1 MSTQSC
7 NRPPRR
13 TSRRRA
19 CSIFLVSRRLFVFD
33 RPDSFAALA
42 VGEPGSRAFYL
53 QARQGRAVVTV
64 GLEKTQVGALAQ
76 RIGELLIAMGAV
88 AQTISGPS
96 LNRTE
101 ADPMVELF
109 RVGVLA
115 LGWDPE
121 EKALT
126 VEARPIDEAGEYP
139 EVPDDDPDGPDLLR
153 VRLSPSE
160 AGRFATAAA
169 ALVQAGRPTCP
180 FCGEPLDPSGH
191 FCVRM
196 NGNPN

>member
-1 MSTQSC
+1 M
-7 NRPPRR
+7 
-13 TSRRRA
+13 
-19 CSIFLVSRRLFVFD
+19 SRRLFVFD
-33 RPDSFAALA
+33 QPDSFVARA

-64 GLEKTQVGALAQ
+64 GLEKAQVGVLAQ
-76 RIGELLIAMGAV
+76 RIGELLIAVNAAPETMSSPLADNDV
-88 AQTISGPS
+88 AG
-96 LNRTE
+96 
-101 ADPMVELF
+101 PMVELF

-115 LGWDPE
+115 LAWDPDTTS
-121 EKALT
+121 LT
-126 VEARPIDEAGEYP
+126 VEARPIDETGEYS
-139 EVPDDDPDGPDLLR
+139 EVADEDPDGPDLLR

-160 AGRFATAAA
+160 AGSFATSAA

>member
-1 MSTQSC
+1 MT
-7 NRPPRR
+7 
-13 TSRRRA
+13 
-19 CSIFLVSRRLFVFD
+19 RRLFVFD
-33 RPDSFAALA
+33 QPDSFTARA

-64 GLEKTQVGALAQ
+64 GLEKTQVSALAQ
-76 RIGELLIAMGAV
+76 RIGELLIAVDAAPATVSDPSASSEGA
-88 AQTISGPS
+88 
-96 LNRTE
+96 E
-101 ADPMVELF
+101 PMVELF

-121 EKALT
+121 TKSIT
-126 VEARPIDEAGEYP
+126 VEARPIDEDGEYP
-139 EVPDDDPDGPDLLR
+139 EVPDDEPEGPDLLR
-153 VRLSPSE
+153 VRMSPMD

-180 FCGEPLDPSGH
+180 FCGEPLDPTGH

>member
-1 MSTQSC
+1 V
-7 NRPPRR
+7 P
-13 TSRRRA
+13 
-19 CSIFLVSRRLFVFD
+19 RRLFVFD
-33 RPDSFAALA
+33 QPDTFLARA
-42 VGEPGSRAFYL
+42 VGEPGGRAFYL

-64 GLEKTQVGALAQ
+64 GLEKSQVSALAQ
-76 RIGELLIAMGAV
+76 RIGELLIAVDA
-88 AQTISGPS
+88 APQALASPS
-96 LNRTE
+96 VDN
-101 ADPMVELF
+101 DPSERLVELF

-121 EKALT
+121 TRSLT

-139 EVPDDDPDGPDLLR
+139 EVPDDDPNGPDLLR
-153 VRLSPSE
+153 VRLSPE
-160 AGRFATAAA
+160 GAARFATTAA